1 MKSVSMRYMRKDVT
15 EVRLGRERSYPAV
28 NLRPGQ
34 LLRGDLEFVGP
45 LRDVLNRGKG
55 AGPLYSSI
63 SWLLVLGHPVGEGNL
78 G

>member
-1 MKSVSMRYMRKDVT
+1 MKSVSMRYVYKDVT

-45 LRDVLNRGKG
+45 LRDVLN
-55 AGPLYSSI
+55 
-63 SWLLVLGHPVGEGNL
+63 
-78 G
+78 